1 MSDKLKRNVKIEYT
15 RFVGSIVILL
25 FHARFD
31 EYIAVFQSG
40 WIMVVL
46 TGYLTVKHI
55 EYAGIKTENKMYL

>member
-31 EYIAVFQSG
+31 EDIAVFQSG
-40 WIMVVL
+40 WIMV
-46 TGYLTVKHI
+46 
-55 EYAGIKTENKMYL
+55 E